1 MSQFPASLARYSTPL
16 WKNFRTTW
24 IKRHL
29 VLIIFIKPSEKASIC
44 SHRIFRMILGVCT
57 KLTYI
62 RLEIKIIF
70 TICIKKLL
78 DDLNTCLRLF
88 LMSLY
93 RAILLL
99 MYQLK
104 QYILHQLTTISSLK
118 MGCQTCEK

>member
-1 MSQFPASLARYSTPL
+1 MSQFPASLAKYSTPL

-88 LMSLY
+88 LNVLIQGHTS
-93 RAILLL
+93 IN
-99 MYQLK
+99 
-104 QYILHQLTTISSLK
+104 ISA
-118 MGCQTCEK
+118 

>member
-16 WKNFRTTW
+16 WQNFRTTW

-29 VLIIFIKPSEKASIC
+29 ALIIFIKPAEKASIC

-57 KLTYI
+57 KLTYRNYI

-78 DDLNTCLRLF
+78 YDLNTCLRLF
-88 LMSLY
+88 LNV
-93 RAILLL
+93 LL
-99 MYQLK
+99 QGHTS
-104 QYILHQLTTISSLK
+104 INVSA
-118 MGCQTCEK
+118 